1 MSISFNNIPA
11 GLRVPLFYAEM
22 DNSMANSGNS
32 SLRTLLIAQVND
44 TATHADI
51 GKLVLVSRTEQAAE
65 IGGAGS
71 PLHAMHKAYRRND
84 TFGEVWVLPIQLT
97 TGEAAAGSFT
107 FTGPATAGGVLN
119 LYIAGQR
126 VQVPVVAGDSAAA
139 IANAAL
145 AAVNA
150 IPTLPV
156 TAAPDETGTI
166 KLVAKFKGLGG
177 DDITLMVNRQG
188 AAGGETLPAG
198 VSVLTT
204 PMSGGSGAPD
214 LADALA
220 AVGDEPFEYVAH
232 AFTDTTSL
240 RAMAEWMNDT
250 AGRWAWNK
258 QIYGHVYSAMRGSLG
273 VQVEIGQGR
282 NDQHATVHGFE
293 PQVPQPAWE
302 VAAAWTARTAVF
314 IGADPARPTQTGILT
329 GIDAA
334 PPGKRFT
341 LDERQILLSSGI
353 ATAKYEGGYRIERSV
368 TTYQHNA
375 YGAEDDSYLDSETL
389 HTSAYV
395 LRYLFAIITSKY
407 GRHKLA
413 NDGTRFGPG
422 QAIVTPSVI
431 RGELVGAYRELEYR
445 GIVENAELFKQ
456 HLIVERNSSNPN
468 RLDVLFPP
476 DYVNQLRIF
485 ALLNQFRLQYSN
497 LAE

>member
-126 VQVPVVAGDSAAA
+126 VQVPVVSGDSAAA
-139 IANAAL
+139 IATAAL

-150 IPTLPV
+150 VPTLPV
-156 TAAPDETGTI
+156 TAVPDESGTI
-166 KLVAKFKGLGG
+166 RLVAKFKGLSG

-188 AAGGETLPAG
+188 AAGGETLPSG

-273 VQVEIGQGR
+273 VQVEIGQSR

-302 VAAAWTARTAVF
+302 VAAAWAARTAVF

-334 PPGKRFT
+334 PPGQRFT
-341 LDERQILLSSGI
+341 LDERQSLLSSGV
-353 ATAKYEGGYRIERSV
+353 ATARYEGGYRIERSV
-368 TTYQHNA
+368 TTYQRNA